1 MTVDSFVIGAGE
13 RYDFVVNAG
22 QEISSYW
29 IRLHG
34 LMDCAPKKVFQA
46 AIFRYNG
53 APETEPEETLTYE
66 NTNRAGRVRLALNYC
81 RSVFVSQLLVC
92 FFKDIESS

>member
-1 MTVDSFVIGAGE
+1 MSSVVKMSCFYSINILVVDSVVIDAGE

-34 LMDCAPKKVFQA
+34 LMDCIPQKVFQA
-46 AIFRYNG
+46 AILHYEG
-53 APETEPEETLTYE
+53 AQIIEPEEILTYE
-66 NTNRAGRVRLALNYC
+66 NTKRPGRV
-81 RSVFVSQLLVC
+81 
-92 FFKDIESS
+92 

>member
-1 MTVDSFVIGAGE
+1 MSKIFNKIMRLKFLFLVDSVVIDAGE

-34 LMDCAPKKVFQA
+34 LMDCTPKEVFQA
-46 AIFRYNG
+46 AIFRYVG
-53 APETEPEETLTYE
+53 ASKTEPKEMLTYE
-66 NTNRAGRVRLALNYC
+66 NTNRPGKVCLAKL
-81 RSVFVSQLLVC
+81 
-92 FFKDIESS
+92 

>member
-1 MTVDSFVIGAGE
+1 MVIDAGE

-22 QEISSYW
+22 QAISSYW

-34 LMDCAPKKVFQA
+34 LMDCSPKRVFQA

-53 APETEPEETLTYE
+53 APAIEPKEILTYE
-66 NTNRAGRVRLALNYC
+66 NSNRPGRVRLIEKYNLKIFLFLNNPSFL
-81 RSVFVSQLLVC
+81 RF
-92 FFKDIESS
+92 